1 MRMKVAA
8 GSPSVVYIHG
18 AGNKPPADD
27 LKRSWDRD
35 LFGQDMGQRTRIA
48 YYADLLHEHPGAV
61 GPDACSDAE
70 ALAAIVEK
78 ATEPRAESNA
88 EPPNLFNDLTVPGQE
103 FAFNLSMSMATR
115 AASQTPVIATSMAA
129 ILPLPA
135 PLRRL
140 LLRKLLEQVIPD
152 ANGYF
157 FTSKKEPIRERLRG
171 IIQSVDGPVIVVSH
185 SFGTVVAY
193 DVLSEPGLAG
203 GSVSLLVTLGAPLG
217 YAEIQDVI
225 TTPLRVPRPVRL
237 WINFADPLD
246 LVTLDTTLADDFGG
260 SSQLVDATV
269 DNPSPNNHAACGYL
283 GLRQVQAT
291 VAGALF
297 AVTDAARS
305 RGRWTE
311 HSHIA

>member
-1 MRMKVAA
+1 MNIAA
-8 GSPSVVYIHG
+8 GSPNVVYIHG

-48 YYADLLHEHPGAV
+48 YYADLLHEHPGV
-61 GPDACSDAE
+61 IGPDACSDAE
-70 ALAAIVEK
+70 ALAAIVEQV
-78 ATEPRAESNA
+78 TEPRAEPTA
-88 EPPNLFNDLTVPGQE
+88 EQPNLFADLTVPGQE

-115 AASQTPVIATSMAA
+115 AASQTPAMTTSVAA

-135 PLRRL
+135 PLRRR
-140 LLRKLLEQVIPD
+140 LLRMLLEQLIPD

-157 FTSKKEPIRERLRG
+157 FTSRKEPIRERLRDA
-171 IIQSVDGPVIVVSH
+171 IQSVEGSVIVVSH
-185 SFGTVVAY
+185 SLGTVVAY

-203 GSVSLLVTLGAPLG
+203 GSVSLLVSLGSPLG

-237 WINFADPLD
+237 WANFADPLD

-260 SSQLVDATV
+260 SPQLIDATV
-269 DNPSPNNHAACGYL
+269 DNTSPNNHAACGYL
-283 GLRQVQAT
+283 GLRQVRAT
-291 VAGALF
+291 VAAALS
-297 AVTDAARS
+297 ATAAAARS
-305 RGRWTE
+305 
-311 HSHIA
+311 